1 MRVAAQSPSIVR
13 FDITP
18 RSCALVLATVAG
30 VWLAYNLRLV
40 ALILLMALILAGT
53 FNPMIEWMEERGIKR
68 APALVLLLLAL
79 SACAGLLLFLTF
91 PPLIEQ
97 LTQMVQTAPETRARL
112 VALLSGYTMT
122 APLAHVL
129 ESAGLERTFA
139 HIKSDLLGYTSLA
152 VRVAGYGATT
162 LALSFYLL
170 ADGKRAQGVAYAVV
184 PRDYHMR
191 LARILQNMETIV
203 GGYMRGQLITSTA
216 IGLFTF
222 GLLAVCKVP
231 HALAFALFASVTDVL
246 PFVGGMM
253 IIPPAVIAALPNGLP
268 IAGIVF
274 VAFCVYTEFESRI
287 LVPKVYGKVLRLS
300 PTVVILALL
309 CGGTLM
315 GVVGALLALPI
326 AAGLLMILQELRVEM
341 PGDDSVDRAERAR
354 HAKTEATYEQMSAGA
369 TAPEA
374 GQIAKH
380 LAHDMRDAD
389 LTHAAGDARG
399 ELE

>member
-1 MRVAAQSPSIVR
+1 MRVAVQSPSIVR

-68 APALVLLLLAL
+68 APALILLLLAL

-97 LTQMVQTAPETRARL
+97 LTQMVQTAPETRVRL

-222 GLLAVCKVP
+222 ALLAVCKVP

-274 VAFCVYTEFESRI
+274 AAFCIYTEFESRI

-389 LTHAAGDARG
+389 G
-399 ELE
+399 EIE

>member
-1 MRVAAQSPSIVR
+1 MKVSAQDQSTVR
-13 FDITP
+13 FEITP

-30 VWLAYNLRLV
+30 VWLAYQLRLV

-53 FNPMIEWMEERGIKR
+53 LNPMVEWMEERRIKR
-68 APALVLLLLAL
+68 VPALILLLLAL
-79 SACAGLLLFLTF
+79 SACGALLLFLTF

-112 VALLSGYTMT
+112 IALLGEHAMT
-122 APLAHVL
+122 VPLAHVL
-129 ESAGLERTFA
+129 ESPGLEETFA
-139 HIKSDLLGYTSLA
+139 HIKSGLLGYSSLA
-152 VRVAGYGATT
+152 VRVLGYGATT
-162 LALSFYLL
+162 VALAIYLL

-203 GGYMRGQLITSTA
+203 GGYMRGQLITSTS
-216 IGLFTF
+216 IGVFTF
-222 GLLAVCKVP
+222 ALLAICKVP
-231 HALAFALFASVTDVL
+231 NALAFALFASVVDVL
-246 PFVGGMM
+246 PFIGGLM

-268 IAGIVF
+268 VAGAVF

-287 LVPKVYGKVLRLS
+287 LVPKVYGQVLRLS

-309 CGGTLM
+309 AGGTLM
-315 GVVGALLALPI
+315 GIVGALLALPI
-326 AAGLLMILQELRVEM
+326 AAGLLMILEELRVEM

-354 HAKTEATYEQMSAGA
+354 HAKTEATYEQMSAGT

-389 LTHAAGDARG
+389 LTSAASHAAGAA
-399 ELE
+399 E